1 MKTDLSF
8 EDMGLMLR
16 PVNAGDE
23 EFVYQVYASTREAE
37 MALVDWPAEQKAAF
51 LRMQVNA
58 QTDHYKNYYSNAQ
71 YRVIQRA
78 GVSLGR
84 LITEQL
90 PDSILVID
98 IALLPQYRGTGIGTA
113 VMKYVMGE
121 ATQIGVPVILRVEY
135 FNPALKLYERLG
147 FVKTGEMWSIYH
159 QMTWEPVNSPA

>member
-16 PVNAGDE
+16 PVNTGDE

-37 MALVDWPAEQKAAF
+37 MALVDWSAEQKAAF

-58 QTDHYKNYYSNAQ
+58 QTTHYKSYYPNAQ

-78 GVSLGR
+78 GISLGR

-90 PDSILVID
+90 PDSLLVID
-98 IALLPQYRGTGIGTA
+98 IALLSEYRGAGIGTA
-113 VMKYVMGE
+113 VMKYIMNE
-121 ATQIGVPVILRVEY
+121 ALQLNLPVVLQVEF
-135 FNPALKLYERLG
+135 FNPALHLYERLG
-147 FVKTGEMWSIYH
+147 FVKTGERWSVYH
-159 QMTWEPVNSPA
+159 EMTWDPVKFPA